1 MTALLQS
8 VAESGRS
15 SSLWRMAPSTYWI
28 AIPAV
33 AVIYASVAAV
43 CLALAIPPGYASA
56 VWPPAGIALA
66 AWLAFGPRIWPG
78 IFLGAAIA
86 NLGVIG
92 TPLLVALAIGA
103 GNTLEAATAGLL
115 LQRLVA
121 SGHRFAAPADVWK
134 FAAVAFATAMIAA
147 TAGPGTLVAAGV
159 VPPEQFAR
167 HWLSWW
173 LGDATGMVI
182 VTPLLLAWSAPDA
195 PGVRRT
201 RSAEY
206 RLFAAMLGV
215 FAVLA
220 WVVDFPKIAYLTIP
234 LVAWAAGR
242 LDQRAVTGASFVIS
256 AVAVVDMLDG
266 TASMFALVP
275 MHESL
280 LLLQLFMSAVALTG
294 LTLAAYAGELQ
305 RANASLREAQA
316 ELERRAAPA
325 AVAAPTPAAAP
336 ESAPRT
342 PGSLTATER
351 EIVRLVA
358 GGKSNVE
365 AARALGLS
373 PRTVET
379 YRGRL
384 MEKLQ
389 VDNLPDLVKYAIRN
403 GLTSVD

>member
-1 MTALLQS
+1 
-8 VAESGRS
+8 
-15 SSLWRMAPSTYWI
+15 MAPSAYWI

-33 AVIYASVAAV
+33 ALVYASIAAV

-78 IFLGAAIA
+78 IYLGAAIA
-86 NLGVIG
+86 NIGVTG
-92 TPLLVALAIGA
+92 TPVLVALAIGA
-103 GNTLEAATAGLL
+103 GNTLEAVVAGLL

-147 TAGPGTLVAAGV
+147 SAGVGTLVAAGV
-159 VPPEQFAR
+159 VPLEQFGR

-173 LGDATGMVI
+173 LGDATGIVI
-182 VTPLLLAWSAPDA
+182 VTPLLLAWTAPDA
-195 PGVRRT
+195 TGARRT
-201 RSAEY
+201 RGTEY
-206 RLFAAMLGV
+206 RLFAAMLGL

-220 WVVDFPKIAYLTIP
+220 WAVDFPSDTVQKIAYLTIP

-242 LDQRAVTGASFVIS
+242 LDQRAVTGSSFVIS

-266 TASMFALVP
+266 SASMFALVP

-294 LTLAAYAGELQ
+294 LTLAAYAGELE
-305 RANASLREAQA
+305 RANASLRQAQA
-316 ELERRAAPA
+316 ELERRAPPVAVPAPA
-325 AVAAPTPAAAP
+325 PST
-336 ESAPRT
+336 APRT
-342 PGSLTATER
+342 PDRLTATER

-365 AARALGLS
+365 TARELGLS

-379 YRGRL
+379 YRARL

-389 VDNLPDLVKYAIRN
+389 VENLPDLVKYAIRN
-403 GLTSVD
+403 GLTSID